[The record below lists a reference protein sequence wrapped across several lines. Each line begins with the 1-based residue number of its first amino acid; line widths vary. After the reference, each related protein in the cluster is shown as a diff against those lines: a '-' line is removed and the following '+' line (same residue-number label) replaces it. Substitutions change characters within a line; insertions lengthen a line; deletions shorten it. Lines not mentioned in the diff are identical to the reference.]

1 MTDTG
6 KSPRRLTDVMARDT
20 TLSQLLRTAREL
32 KRLQALLDERM
43 GAGFAANCKVAALRA
58 DGTLVLVARSP
69 VWASRLRYLGNEL
82 VAWAK
87 QVPELAAISGVHVQV
102 GKDPV

>member
-1 MTDTG
+1 MTDPG
-6 KSPRRLTDVMARDT
+6 KSPRKLTEVMARDT

-32 KRLQALLDERM
+32 KALQALLDARM

-69 VWASRLRYLGNEL
+69 VWASRLRYLGNDL
-82 VAWAK
+82 VEWAK
-87 QVPELAAISGVHVQV
+87 QVPELASVSGVHVQV
-102 GKDPV
+102 GKNPV